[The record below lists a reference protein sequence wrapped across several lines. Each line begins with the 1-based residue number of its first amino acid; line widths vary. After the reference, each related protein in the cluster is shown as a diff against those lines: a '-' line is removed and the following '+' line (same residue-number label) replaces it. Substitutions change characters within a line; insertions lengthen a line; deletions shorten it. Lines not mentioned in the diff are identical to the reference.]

1 MTKSKIDAS
10 GDISADAWVTS
21 GVISASNGKNKVTLD
36 KSLEKNHDNFAFEF
50 TPAFRYSDTGVVYG
64 RYERGFSP
72 VPAYAML
79 QRTGGFKPSTTTV
92 AGQSEVA
99 KLFGDADFAMK
110 ETKLDDESYNSYEIG
125 FKDYVAQRQIYL
137 GSFNLTIDALLFSA
151 NVFYTDSKN
160 EFYFDGDPYSGLSY
174 KTYDKSRRIGAEVAL
189 EQYFFGGGLGLN
201 ESFTYLKA
209 QSQNADGKWTQI
221 PYTYD
226 YKATFGI
233 NAQVPVGR
241 FVDVRLWLQNSFY
254 GKQAVIGLKDEKI
267 DPYLISDV
275 GVSFGFNKGAAVL
288 TAGVKNVLDTFYY
301 DYYNNNKAASIGEY
315 RYLLGQ
321 GRTIFVEGT
330 YRY

>member
-1 MTKSKIDAS
+1 M
-10 GDISADAWVTS
+10 
-21 GVISASNGKNKVTLD
+21 
-36 KSLEKNHDNFAFEF
+36 
-50 TPAFRYSDTGVVYG
+50 
-64 RYERGFSP
+64 
-72 VPAYAML
+72 
-79 QRTGGFKPSTTTV
+79 
-92 AGQSEVA
+92 SETQ
-99 KLFGDADFAMK
+99 LN
-110 ETKLDDESYNSYEIG
+110 DESYNSYEIG

-137 GSFNLTIDALLFSA
+137 GNFNLTIDALLFSA